1 MRECGG
7 SVAPAAEGVNV
18 EEAALEHGA
27 SGAVEFIAN
36 RTASLVHDRPA
47 FLSMPWVTGKM
58 TDRADDTCFLG
69 MCAGGAVND
78 KRERRL
84 SFGFGVAE
92 RG

>member
-36 RTASLVHDRPA
+36 RTTSLVHDVPA
-47 FLSMPWVTGKM
+47 ILSMPLVTGKM

-69 MCAGGAVND
+69 MGAGGAVDN
-78 KRERRL
+78 KR
-84 SFGFGVAE
+84 GKAE
-92 RG
+92 ALFWFWCG